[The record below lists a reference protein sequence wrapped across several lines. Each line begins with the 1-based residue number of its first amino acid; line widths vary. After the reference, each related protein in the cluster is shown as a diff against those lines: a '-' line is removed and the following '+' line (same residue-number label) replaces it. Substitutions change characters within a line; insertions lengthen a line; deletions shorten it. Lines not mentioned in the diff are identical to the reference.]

1 MNESFMEIWEKALEI
16 IKDEISPVGYKT
28 YVEVMVPR
36 LVDENTICFLA
47 PSQYHIEVLTKKYLD
62 LISNSLTFL
71 TNKNYI
77 ICFQSKDMSQTNE
90 ENEEGSEVKENIN
103 EEKNIVSEISNEN
116 NVQTDNSSY
125 KQTYEKS
132 SVNLTETSGL
142 NPKYT
147 FDNYIIGSNN
157 RFAHAAAVAV
167 SESPG
172 IKYNPL
178 YIYGGVGLGKTHLM
192 QAIGHAIKKN
202 NPNINIIYTTGE
214 SFTNEL
220 VSAIMRDNS
229 DNESFRNKYRR
240 IDVLLIDDIQ
250 FLAGK
255 EKCQEEFF
263 HTFNTLFESGKQI
276 ILSSE
281 KPPKEIN
288 MLEERL
294 KTRFEMGLTV
304 DIQAPDYETRLAIL
318 KKKRDNERYV
328 MDDSVLVKIAT
339 KVTSNIR
346 ELEGVFNKLIAYTS
360 FTNNELTDEIIDNT
374 IESILVKTTNVVTS
388 KLIMQ
393 VVAKFFNIK
402 VDDLLSVNRSKNV
415 AYPRQ
420 IAMYLCRNHINMTFP
435 QIGRDFGGKDHTTVL
450 HAYNKIEAEYNNN
463 ESVKNLIDDIKKRL
477 STKALK

>member
-1 MNESFMEIWEKALEI
+1 MNESFIEIWEKALEI
-16 IKDEISPVGYKT
+16 IKEEISPVGYKT

-62 LISNSLTFL
+62 LIQNSLTFL

-77 ICFQSKDMSQTNE
+77 ICFQSKDMSLTNDEEETQEIEERTIAKTNSDVTVEQKIEEKTSKQT
-90 ENEEGSEVKENIN
+90 
-103 EEKNIVSEISNEN
+103 EEKN
-116 NVQTDNSSY
+116 
-125 KQTYEKS
+125 
-132 SVNLTETSGL
+132 SVNLNGDSGL

-147 FDNYIIGSNN
+147 FDNYIVGSNN
-157 RFAHAAAVAV
+157 RFAHAAAIAV
-167 SESPG
+167 SENPG
-172 IKYNPL
+172 TKYNPL

-229 DNESFRNKYRR
+229 DNETFRNKYRK

-281 KPPKEIN
+281 KPPKQIN

-360 FTNNELTDEIIDNT
+360 FTNNELTDDIIDNT

-402 VDDLLSVNRSKNV
+402 VDDMLSMNRSKNV

-420 IAMYLCRNHINMTFP
+420 IAMFLCRNVINMTFP
-435 QIGRDFGGKDHTTVL
+435 QIGKDFGGKDHTTVL
-450 HAYNKIEAEYNNN
+450 HAYNKIEAEYMTN
-463 ESVKNLIDDIKKRL
+463 EETKTLIDDIKKSL

>member
-16 IKDEISPVGYKT
+16 IKEEISPVGYKT

-77 ICFQSKDMSQTNE
+77 ICFQSKDMSLTNDE
-90 ENEEGSEVKENIN
+90 EEESKVEESSKEINSKNETSLTKE
-103 EEKNIVSEISNEN
+103 
-116 NVQTDNSSY
+116 DDSSS
-125 KQTYEKS
+125 KQTHDKNT
-132 SVNLTETSGL
+132 VNLNNSDSGL

-147 FDNYIIGSNN
+147 FENYIVGSNN

-167 SESPG
+167 SENPG
-172 IKYNPL
+172 TKYNPL

-229 DNESFRNKYRR
+229 DNETFRNKYRK

-281 KPPKEIN
+281 KPPKQIN

-360 FTNNELTDEIIDNT
+360 FTNNELTDDIRDNT
-374 IESILVKTTNVVTS
+374 IESILVKTTNVITS

-402 VDDLLSVNRSKNV
+402 VDDMLSVNRSKNV

-420 IAMYLCRNHINMTFP
+420 IAMFLCRNVINMTFP

-450 HAYNKIEAEYNNN
+450 HAYNKIEAEYMNND
-463 ESVKNLIDDIKKRL
+463 EAKELIDNIKKSL
-477 STKALK
+477 STKSLK

>member
-1 MNESFMEIWEKALEI
+1 MNESFIEIWEKALEI
-16 IKDEISPVGYKT
+16 IKEEISPVGYKT

-62 LISNSLTFL
+62 LIQNSLTFL

-77 ICFQSKDMSQTNE
+77 ICFQSKDMSLINDEEETQEIEERTIAKTNSDVTVEQKIEEKTSKQT
-90 ENEEGSEVKENIN
+90 
-103 EEKNIVSEISNEN
+103 EEKN
-116 NVQTDNSSY
+116 
-125 KQTYEKS
+125 
-132 SVNLTETSGL
+132 SVNLNGDSGL

-147 FDNYIIGSNN
+147 FDNYIVGSNN
-157 RFAHAAAVAV
+157 RFAHAAAIAV
-167 SESPG
+167 SENPG
-172 IKYNPL
+172 TKYNPL

-229 DNESFRNKYRR
+229 DNETFRNKYRK

-281 KPPKEIN
+281 KPPKQIN

-360 FTNNELTDEIIDNT
+360 FTNNELTDDIIDNT

-402 VDDLLSVNRSKNV
+402 VDDMLSMNRSKNV

-420 IAMYLCRNHINMTFP
+420 IAMFLCRNVINMTFP
-435 QIGRDFGGKDHTTVL
+435 QIGKDFGGKDHTTVL
-450 HAYNKIEAEYNNN
+450 HAYNKIEAEYMTN
-463 ESVKNLIDDIKKRL
+463 EETKTLIDDIKKSL

>member
-1 MNESFMEIWEKALEI
+1 MSENFMEIWEKALEI
-16 IKDEISPVGYKT
+16 IKEEISPVGYKT
-28 YVEVMVPR
+28 YVEVMIPR
-36 LVDENTICFLA
+36 LTDENTICFLA

-77 ICFQSKDMSQTNE
+77 ICFQSKDMSLTNDEVEESVELEKAVVEERREEITAPSSNTIVQAPSIQQTNE
-90 ENEEGSEVKENIN
+90 KITN
-103 EEKNIVSEISNEN
+103 SNAAA
-116 NVQTDNSSY
+116 Q
-125 KQTYEKS
+125 
-132 SVNLTETSGL
+132 SGL
-142 NPKYT
+142 NPKYS
-147 FDNYIIGSNN
+147 FESYIVGSNN

-167 SESPG
+167 SENPG
-172 IKYNPL
+172 TKYNPL

-192 QAIGHAIKKN
+192 QAIGHGIKKN
-202 NPNINIIYTTGE
+202 NPSLNIIYTTGE

-229 DNESFRNKYRR
+229 DNESFRNKYRK

-276 ILSSE
+276 ILTSE

-360 FTNNELTDEIIDNT
+360 FTNNELTDDIIDNT

-393 VVAKFFNIK
+393 VVCKFFNIK

-420 IAMYLCRNHINMTFP
+420 IAMYLCRNVINMTFP
-435 QIGRDFGGKDHTTVL
+435 QIGKDFGGKDHTTVL
-450 HAYNKIEAEYNNN
+450 HAYNKIEAEYLNDTNTK
-463 ESVKNLIDDIKKRL
+463 SLIDDIKKSL